1 LTYPRSGAKAVIA
14 MSDSDPPPD
23 SAPPESVPPPSPA
36 PSRGPSSTAPPAE
49 REGRRRR
56 RLEGMIPEIV
66 RRAVELGVEKTL
78 DAPDNVKQFVGDMK
92 LPKEIAH
99 YVFQQIDETKNGL
112 FRVVAKEM
120 RDFLEHT
127 NFAGEM
133 QKLLTTV
140 QFEVNTTIRFT
151 PNDGRSNKK
160 KKSSRGKTSAEDAPA
175 GGESDASDGGGDE
188 DDDAPPESDR
198 VPLPRPEVK
207 TAVHVTRDDD
217 DRKRRRDRG

>member
-1 LTYPRSGAKAVIA
+1 
-14 MSDSDPPPD
+14 MSDSDLPPD
-23 SAPPESVPPPSPA
+23 SAPPEDSVPPPSPA
-36 PSRGPSSTAPPAE
+36 PPRSGASNAPPAE

-78 DAPDNVKQFVGDMK
+78 DAPDNVRQFVGDMK

-99 YVFQQIDETKNGL
+99 YVFDQIDETKNGL

-160 KKSSRGKTSAEDAPA
+160 KKTTARAKSASDSAEPSEDSGEGDAPEEEEA
-175 GGESDASDGGGDE
+175 
-188 DDDAPPESDR
+188 PESER
-198 VPLPRPEVK
+198 VPLPKPEVK
-207 TAVHVTRDDD
+207 TAVHVARGDKSDDD

>member
-1 LTYPRSGAKAVIA
+1 
-14 MSDSDPPPD
+14 MSDSDPPPE
-23 SAPPESVPPPSPA
+23 SAPPESVPPPSPPPGQDRA
-36 PSRGPSSTAPPAE
+36 SSAPPADA
-49 REGRRRR
+49 RDGKRRR
-56 RLEGMIPEIV
+56 RLEGVIPEIV

-78 DAPDNVKQFVGDMK
+78 EAPDNVKQFVGDLK

-99 YVFQQIDETKNGL
+99 YLLQQIDETKNGL

-160 KKSSRGKTSAEDAPA
+160 KKSARDRDRARAAGDDAPDSTEDLGA
-175 GGESDASDGGGDE
+175 
-188 DDDAPPESDR
+188 DDDAPEDESARENEGSSER

-207 TAVHVTRDDD
+207 TAVHVHRDD

>member
-1 LTYPRSGAKAVIA
+1 MPDT
-14 MSDSDPPPD
+14 DPPPD

-36 PSRGPSSTAPPAE
+36 PSASSAPPADHK
-49 REGRRRR
+49 RRR
-56 RLEGMIPEIV
+56 RLEGVIPEIV

-78 DAPDNVKQFVGDMK
+78 EAPDNVKQFVGDMK

-160 KKSSRGKTSAEDAPA
+160 KKSSRDRAKASADD
-175 GGESDASDGGGDE
+175 SMASG
-188 DDDAPPESDR
+188 DDDAPEDSADDDDAPRDSER
-198 VPLPRPEVK
+198 VPLPKPEVK
-207 TAVHVTRDDD
+207 TAVHIHRDDD

>member
-1 LTYPRSGAKAVIA
+1 
-14 MSDSDPPPD
+14 MSDSDPPPE
-23 SAPPESVPPPSPA
+23 SAPPESVPPASP
-36 PSRGPSSTAPPAE
+36 PPGRGQDRASTAPPPDK
-49 REGRRRR
+49 RRR
-56 RLEGMIPEIV
+56 RLEGVIPEIV

-78 DAPDNVKQFVGDMK
+78 EAPDNVKQFVGDMK

-140 QFEVNTTIRFT
+140 QF
-151 PNDGRSNKK
+151 
-160 KKSSRGKTSAEDAPA
+160 
-175 GGESDASDGGGDE
+175 
-188 DDDAPPESDR
+188 
-198 VPLPRPEVK
+198 
-207 TAVHVTRDDD
+207 
-217 DRKRRRDRG
+217 

>member
-1 LTYPRSGAKAVIA
+1 
-14 MSDSDPPPD
+14 MSDTNPPPD
-23 SAPPESVPPPSPA
+23 SAPPESVPPRSVA
-36 PSRGPSSTAPPAE
+36 PSVPPGE
-49 REGRRRR
+49 PRDGKRRR
-56 RLEGMIPEIV
+56 RLEGVIPEIV

-78 DAPDNVKQFVGDMK
+78 ETPDNVRQFVGDMK
-92 LPKEIAH
+92 LPKEIAQ
-99 YVFQQIDETKNGL
+99 YLLAQIDETKNGL

-151 PNDGRSNKK
+151 PNDGRSKK
-160 KKSSRGKTSAEDAPA
+160 KEDRDKKKQRERERAKA
-175 GGESDASDGGGDE
+175 DGE
-188 DDDAPPESDR
+188 APPESTPDVAADSADDVDEDDAPSSDR
-198 VPLPRPEVK
+198 NPLPKPEVK
-207 TAVHVTRDDD
+207 TQVHVHRDDV